1 MVLAL
6 VAGDYKLKVTV
17 DGDWATGKGYSDLTV
32 KAEGLSADNDNNIVF
47 TLAEAGNVTVVYND
61 SVFTVSG
68 AFYVE
73 PAPVIV
79 TKDLALVPGV
89 WATDSAVLAAW
100 TWGAEAEGAWSAFE
114 GAGDTLIA
122 KINEKADSVVFVR
135 FEKNAAIDW
144 ASNVWNRQQEK
155 IDSCGIFFVNGWDS
169 YSWCEAPAPVIPAKY
184 YITGDSALVDTLAW
198 HPDAIKAEQDTMVLA
213 LVAGD
218 YKLKVT
224 VDGDWATGKGYS
236 DLTVKAE
243 GLSADNDNNIVF
255 TLAEAGN
262 VTVVYN
268 DSVFTVSGSFYV
280 EPAPDPTAA
289 VIGTMTEWQQAIPFV
304 LAEDKLSATFADTIP
319 AGSYEVKMIINGEWR
334 SNGGTIDREH
344 PTAIVTGNETAN
356 MTFVAD
362 TKGLYTF
369 TWFFAND
376 SFSVVYPEYVEPETP
391 DTTWYLVGD
400 MTNWQEG
407 KISFENGPIV
417 ANLTDEGRTYGFKV
431 LQVIGD
437 QTNWYGNAGTMTRE
451 NHENWVFETTE
462 QANAMLIADVAG
474 EYTFAMTLNEAG
486 KPVVTVTYP
495 EAPEPVLNDGY
506 YIIGLNGR
514 NVTDLTEEDLL
525 ISTGVGTN
533 EFSLEVTFTE
543 GDEFKVVHVVDDA
556 IVTWYPENADNYV
569 VDFNHSGATTI
580 YFRPDYQGAEGWYAG
595 CIYVV
600 PTNTVDITN
609 VNAAQEATKIL
620 REGQVVIIRGEHI
633 YTPMGQM
640 IK

>member
-1 MVLAL
+1 MEDEYVFENLA
-6 VAGDYKLKVTV
+6 AGDYKLKVTV

-32 KAEGLSADNDNNIVF
+32 KAEGLSADNDNNVNF

-68 AFYVE
+68 NFYV
-73 PAPVIV
+73 A
-79 TKDLALVPGV
+79 
-89 WATDSAVLAAW
+89 
-100 TWGAEAEGAWSAFE
+100 
-114 GAGDTLIA
+114 
-122 KINEKADSVVFVR
+122 
-135 FEKNAAIDW
+135 
-144 ASNVWNRQQEK
+144 
-155 IDSCGIFFVNGWDS
+155 
-169 YSWCEAPAPVIPAKY
+169 
-184 YITGDSALVDTLAW
+184 
-198 HPDAIKAEQDTMVLA
+198 
-213 LVAGD
+213 
-218 YKLKVT
+218 
-224 VDGDWATGKGYS
+224 
-236 DLTVKAE
+236 
-243 GLSADNDNNIVF
+243 
-255 TLAEAGN
+255 
-262 VTVVYN
+262 
-268 DSVFTVSGSFYV
+268 
-280 EPAPDPTAA
+280 PAPDPTAA

-506 YIIGLNGR
+506 YIIGLNGW

-556 IVTWYPENADNYV
+556 IVTWYPENAGNYV

-609 VNAAQEATKIL
+609 VNTAQEATKIL